1 MSTAFRF
8 NTLASAKAFQAR
20 SNDIMMIVLGD
31 NEELLVVTPSDAS
44 RMVRAGYE
52 LA

>member
-8 NTLASAKAFQAR
+8 NTLARAKAFQAR
-20 SNDIMMIVLGD
+20 ANDIMMIVLGD
-31 NEELLVVTPSDAS
+31 NEEFLVVTPRDAS
-44 RMVRAGYE
+44 MLVRAGYE